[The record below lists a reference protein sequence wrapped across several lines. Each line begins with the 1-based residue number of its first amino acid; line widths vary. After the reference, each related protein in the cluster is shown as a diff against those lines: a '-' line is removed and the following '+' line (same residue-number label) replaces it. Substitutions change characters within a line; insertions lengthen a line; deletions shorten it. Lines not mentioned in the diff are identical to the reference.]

1 MAATQADRVRLGGII
16 PPIVTPFTRDGAIDF
31 DVFRREVRHI
41 LACGVHGLSPGG
53 STGEGAA
60 LTNDELVHLVQ
71 IAREEA
77 GPSLPI
83 VAGVIR
89 TSTHEAIRTALA
101 ARDAGADA
109 LMVTPVF
116 YNVLVPDDAGNEQ
129 FYRTLS
135 DGVGLPIV
143 AYNVIPQNEIRPELF
158 ARLLDI
164 EHVIGIKQSVGGVT
178 GFYEMKQAVGPR
190 ALVYSATD
198 EMLYSTFALGADGAI
213 SAILSLLPKSCVA
226 MWDLTRA
233 GDHDGAR
240 AIQDEL
246 FPVWKAVRGNQ
257 FPARMKAALAAMG
270 RDCGFPRSPM
280 TMPDEAYVA
289 RIGQLLR
296 DVGEDRRTKV

>member
-1 MAATQADRVRLGGII
+1 VAATQADRTRLGGII
-16 PPIVTPFTRDGAIDF
+16 PPIVTPFTRIGDLDYE
-31 DVFRREVRHI
+31 VFRREVRHL

-60 LTNDELVHLVQ
+60 LTNDELGRIVQ
-71 IAREEA
+71 VAREEA
-77 GPSLPI
+77 GPSLPV

-89 TSTHEAIRTALA
+89 TSTHEAVRTALV

-135 DGVGLPIV
+135 DDVGLPIV
-143 AYNVIPQNEIRPELF
+143 VYNVIPQNEIRPDLF
-158 ARLLDI
+158 LRLLDI
-164 EHVIGIKQSVGGVT
+164 EHVVGIKQSAGGVL
-178 GFYEMKQAVGPR
+178 GFYDMKQTVGER
-190 ALVYSATD
+190 GLVFSATD

-226 MWDLTRA
+226 MWDHTRA
-233 GDHDGAR
+233 GNQEAAR

-270 RDCGFPRSPM
+270 RDCGYPRSPM
-280 TMPDEAYVA
+280 MMPDEAYAA
-289 RIGQLLR
+289 RITQLVSR
-296 DVGEDRRTKV
+296 VGEDRRT

>member
-1 MAATQADRVRLGGII
+1 MAATQADRTRLGGII
-16 PPIVTPFTRDGAIDF
+16 PPIVTPFTRNGDIDF
-31 DVFRREVRHI
+31 DVFRREVRH
-41 LACGVHGLSPGG
+41 LLECGVHGLSPGG

-60 LTNDELVHLVQ
+60 LTNDELSRLVQ
-71 IAREEA
+71 IARQEA

-89 TSTHEAIRTALA
+89 TSTHEAVRTALA

-135 DGVGLPIV
+135 DRVGLPIV
-143 AYNVIPQNEIRPELF
+143 VYNVIPQNEIRPDLF
-158 ARLLDI
+158 LRLLDI
-164 EHVIGIKQSVGGVT
+164 EHVVGIKQSVGGVM
-178 GFYEMKQAVGPR
+178 GFYEMKQAVGER
-190 ALVYSATD
+190 GLVYSATD

-233 GDHDGAR
+233 GDHEGAR

-246 FPVWKAVRGNQ
+246 FPVWMAVRGNQ

-270 RDCGFPRSPM
+270 RDCGYPRSPM
-280 TMPDEAYVA
+280 VMPDEAYVA
-289 RIGQLLR
+289 RIAQLVR
-296 DVGEDRRTKV
+296 HVGEDRRT

>member
-1 MAATQADRVRLGGII
+1 VPATQAERARLGGII
-16 PPIVTPFTRDGAIDF
+16 PPIVTPFSVDGAIDF
-31 DVFRREVRHI
+31 EVFRREVRHL

-60 LTNDELVHLVQ
+60 LTNDEVARLVQ

-77 GPSLPI
+77 GSSLPV

-89 TSTHEAIRTALA
+89 TSTHEAVRTALT

-129 FYRTLS
+129 FYRTLADS
-135 DGVGLPIV
+135 VGLPIV
-143 AYNVIPQNEIRPELF
+143 VYNVIPQNEIRPELF
-158 ARLLDI
+158 LRLLDI
-164 EHVIGIKQSVGGVT
+164 EHVVGIKQSVGGVM
-178 GFYEMKQAVGPR
+178 GFYEMKQTVGER
-190 ALVYSATD
+190 GLVFSATD

-226 MWDLTRA
+226 MWDQTRA
-233 GDHDGAR
+233 GDHEGAR

-270 RDCGFPRSPM
+270 RDCGHPRSPM
-280 TMPDEAYVA
+280 VMPDEAQTA
-289 RIGQLLR
+289 TIAQLVR
-296 DVGEDRRTKV
+296 HVGEGRRT